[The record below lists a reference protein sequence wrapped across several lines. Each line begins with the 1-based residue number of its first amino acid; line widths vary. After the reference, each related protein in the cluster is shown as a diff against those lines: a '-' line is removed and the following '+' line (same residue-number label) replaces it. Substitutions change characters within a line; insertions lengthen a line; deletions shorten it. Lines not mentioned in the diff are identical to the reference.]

1 MIGSGFSAA
10 NRSCASTASW
20 ISGKGMGT
28 FLTVE
33 LTHVISIN
41 TKDFSPFYREC
52 LNGSSQIVRILY
64 VVENCVFLPAEGKQN
79 ATFSPEFKQPGK
91 SL

>member
-52 LNGSSQIVRILY
+52 LNGYSQIVRILY
-64 VVENCVFLPAEGKQN
+64 RDRQKGVAVC
-79 ATFSPEFKQPGK
+79 
-91 SL
+91 